1 MNLKGVIDQM
11 ARIND
16 NIQPVDL
23 WNWIT
28 LQLTIAEKSDSL
40 MN

>member
-1 MNLKGVIDQM
+1 MNLKVAIDQM
-11 ARIND
+11 ARIKD

-28 LQLTIAEKSDSL
+28 LQLTIAKKSDSL